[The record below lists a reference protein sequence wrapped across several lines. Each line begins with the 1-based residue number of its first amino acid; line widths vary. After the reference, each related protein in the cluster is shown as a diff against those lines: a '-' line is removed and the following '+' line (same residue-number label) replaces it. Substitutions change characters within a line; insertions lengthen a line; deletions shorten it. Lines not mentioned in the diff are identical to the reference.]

1 MLLSQKSF
9 NVLFAEKH
17 HVVRPALEVELI
29 GEKVSVERVWGLE
42 KCSPREKNS
51 GQNPGNHIPALLL
64 MDDVIL
70 LDEEL
75 CEYGGLGLA
84 TLSTRAHGEDIAW
97 KPKIKVPDE

>member
-1 MLLSQKSF
+1 
-9 NVLFAEKH
+9 
-17 HVVRPALEVELI
+17 
-29 GEKVSVERVWGLE
+29 
-42 KCSPREKNS
+42 
-51 GQNPGNHIPALLL
+51 

-75 CEYGGLGLA
+75 CEYGGHGLA